1 MPQKLNL
8 VTALKSAIY
17 QALPLCQA
25 EPQAALY
32 FYIYCFPVLEMS
44 ASHRQQRLSS
54 KGFWNP
60 HWVMELVPRKAIKTG
75 VKPQVCLTVKPLL
88 LWQLLGI

>member
-8 VTALKSAIY
+8 VAVLKSVIY

-32 FYIYCFPVLEMS
+32 FYIYRFSVCEMS
-44 ASHRQQRLSS
+44 ALHRQLQRVLEPTL
-54 KGFWNP
+54 G
-60 HWVMELVPRKAIKTG
+60 HGAMQVIKTG
-75 VKPQVCLTVKPLL
+75 VKPQVCLTIKLL
-88 LWQLLGI
+88 LFWLVLGI